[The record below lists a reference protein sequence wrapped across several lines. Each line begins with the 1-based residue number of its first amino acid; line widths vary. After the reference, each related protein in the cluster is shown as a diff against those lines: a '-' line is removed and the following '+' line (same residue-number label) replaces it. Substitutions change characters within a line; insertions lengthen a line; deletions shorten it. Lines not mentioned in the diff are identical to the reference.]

1 MSMEG
6 HIQEV
11 VWCRPR
17 SDTCFY
23 SYSIGKNTGM
33 WLPRLQRGLAS
44 PIYNSIQWKR
54 EGRESWVLVNLTELL
69 NQPDN
74 IYHQTAPR
82 IIKSASFGVQPGHQD
97 FYISSSDSN
106 VQQSLRTTGLSHH
119 CSGLLL
125 LAAKSTSKLQVLWGY
140 ASQLCVHARLTWG
153 ALKNFSVQTVL
164 QTNHIRI
171 SGSGTQ
177 APDQ

>member
-1 MSMEG
+1 MCMEE

-11 VWCRPR
+11 VWCRPT
-17 SDTCFY
+17 SDICFY
-23 SYSIGKNTGM
+23 SYSISKNTGM
-33 WLPRLQRGLAS
+33 CLPRLQRGLAS

-97 FYISSSDSN
+97 FCISSSDCN
-106 VQQSLRTTGLSHH
+106 VRQRLRTTGLSHH

-125 LAAKSTSKLQVLWGY
+125 LAAKSISKLQVLWGY
-140 ASQLCVHARLTWG
+140 ASQLCVHARLAGG

-164 QTNHIRI
+164 QTNRIRI